1 MSFLMAA
8 LGMFAGA
15 LFIGGALDTNPYFG
29 GSLIGLLLGWLFG
42 RDMKQRQEQRDL
54 KAKVERLGT
63 IAATVQAAA
72 SPSNAAPSRPR
83 AATMASAPPPT
94 QSAGGGAHASGAA
107 TAAPASSPVP
117 SATPSL
123 DLEPTTAPG
132 TSAVPPPSEPPR
144 RSAKPPPLPGASASA
159 PVMPSPAVAPAPAA
173 PTPPDFELPV
183 VARFAPDVV
192 RAPVPSAP
200 TTPELELEPIAL
212 PEDAALSDT
221 DIAGVVE
228 AANALH
234 GADAPAA
241 AAPSRPAASPLPRPA
256 TAPPLRSGGQ
266 RIDYPAYTARQ
277 PEPDAIGNFFNAV
290 KSWFTEGN
298 VPVKI
303 GMVVMIIGIG
313 AFLKWAAD
321 QNLFSIPLEV
331 KLAAVAVLG
340 LAGLVFGWMQRIDK
354 PAFGLSLQ
362 GGSIGI
368 LVLDVFASYRLYHVL
383 DAGPTFAL
391 LILLVGA
398 AGLLAVLQDSMA
410 LAMLGQIAGFL
421 APILVSTGSGN
432 HVALFSYY
440 SILNLAIFAIA
451 WKKAWRPLNLT
462 GFAFTFGIGTI
473 WGVLQYKPEQ
483 FATTEPFLVL
493 FFVLYTII
501 PILFALRAP
510 LGRRGFVDG
519 TLVFG
524 TPLLAFMLQ
533 VGLLQPDRLPM
544 AYSAFALAALY
555 TALAYGCRAREELG
569 NLRDSYI
576 GLASV
581 FATLAVPL
589 AFSGRTTAMVWSIM
603 GGALVWLGCRQQ
615 HRLMR
620 WSGLGLQFLAV
631 LAFLSHSQTQPEDGP
646 ILNTWFFSTFLM
658 SFAAALSGYS
668 YDRAGAGAGR
678 AVTLLSF
685 ATFWWSVC
693 FIHEIDRFG
702 MEPHKLQIGML
713 WVATT
718 GVIAVGLMRV
728 LPWERLGGIGLAT
741 IAAAPLLAFFV
752 PVELPAPFLDGG
764 ALSWL
769 AYYAATFYVLYRLRD
784 NGSGLLGAA
793 HSLWLLTLVALL
805 TWQANYSA
813 RVTLALDNGW
823 VFAFTALP
831 LALSTWLLRE
841 RPRIAGAPLGESFLG
856 YHNAV
861 SLPPLLAVIV
871 MAVLACFE
879 EGRAAPLPFVPIANP
894 LELMQIALI
903 VLMGVAARPIA
914 DDATR
919 TMAHRALL
927 ALGFV
932 ALSAATLRAVHV
944 FLGLDWTANLIDRR
958 ESQSALSVVWGLL
971 ATGVMIVGN
980 RRHSRALWQGGFGLF
995 LLILAKLAL
1004 NDRRYLDTLYG
1015 WIAFM
1020 GVGGLLIA
1028 VGYFAPVP
1036 PKDSDTDEAEAA
1048 R

>member
-1 MSFLMAA
+1 MSFLMAV

-15 LFIGGALDTNPYFG
+15 LCIGGALDVDKYFG
-29 GSLIGLLLGWLFG
+29 GMVIGGLIGWLLG
-42 RDMKQRQEQRDL
+42 RDITQRQAQNEL
-54 KAKVERLGT
+54 KAKVDRLS
-63 IAATVQAAA
+63 AVAAA
-72 SPSNAAPSRPR
+72 HPAPQPQPAAAQPR
-83 AATMASAPPPT
+83 AA
-94 QSAGGGAHASGAA
+94 AA
-107 TAAPASSPVP
+107 AAPVP
-117 SATPSL
+117 SAPRSTASPAPTPPPSL
-123 DLEPTTAPG
+123 DPARMTPTD
-132 TSAVPPPSEPPR
+132 PPVTPPASEPPR
-144 RSAKPPPLPGASASA
+144 RSAKPPPLPGAAA
-159 PVMPSPAVAPAPAA
+159 ATPVAPAAA
-173 PTPPDFELPV
+173 PVAAVPPDFELPV
-183 VARFAPDVV
+183 VARFAPDAVHG
-192 RAPVPSAP
+192 PVPAEP
-200 TTPELELEPIAL
+200 KPKLELELEPIAL

-234 GADAPAA
+234 GGESAATEPAP
-241 AAPSRPAASPLPRPA
+241 RPAASAPPRPA
-256 TAPPLRSGGQ
+256 SAPPLRSGGQ
-266 RIDYPAYTARQ
+266 RIDYPAYTARRD
-277 PEPDAIGNFFNAV
+277 EPDAVGNLFNAV
-290 KSWFTEGN
+290 KNWFTEGN
-298 VPVKI
+298 VPVKVGMVLVII
-303 GMVVMIIGIG
+303 GMG
-313 AFLKWAAD
+313 ALLKWAAD

-331 KLAAVAVLG
+331 KLAIVAAFG
-340 LAGLVFGWMQRIDK
+340 LAGLVFGWRQRVDK

-368 LVLDVFASYRLYHVL
+368 LILDVFASYRLYHVL
-383 DAGPTFAL
+383 EAGPTFAL

-462 GFAFTFGIGTI
+462 GFAFTFGIGTV

-483 FATTEPFLVL
+483 FATTEPFLIL
-493 FFVLYTII
+493 FFLLYTII

-555 TALAYGCRAREELG
+555 TALAYGCRLREELS

-620 WSGLGLQFLAV
+620 WSGLGLQTLAV
-631 LAFLSHSQTQPEDGP
+631 LAFLSHAQTQPEDAP
-646 ILNTWFFSTFLM
+646 ILNTWFFSTLLM
-658 SFAAALSGYS
+658 SFAASLSAYS

-685 ATFWWSVC
+685 AAFWWSVC

-713 WVATT
+713 WVAAT
-718 GVIAVGLMRV
+718 GVIAVGMMRV

-741 IAAAPLLAFFV
+741 IAAAPMIAFFV
-752 PVELPAPFLDGG
+752 PTELPAPFLDGG

-769 AYYAATFYVLYRLRD
+769 GYYAATFYALYRLRD
-784 NGSGLLGAA
+784 RGGSLLGAA
-793 HSLWLLTLVALL
+793 HALWLLTLVVLL

-831 LALSTWLLRE
+831 LALATWILRE
-841 RPRIAGAPLGESFLG
+841 RPLIAGAPIGESFLG
-856 YHNAV
+856 YNNAV
-861 SLPPLLAVIV
+861 SLPPLLGVIV

-879 EGRAAPLPFVPIANP
+879 EGRAAPLPFLPIANP
-894 LELMQIALI
+894 LELVQIGLI
-903 VLMGVAARPIA
+903 ILLWVFARSIDS
-914 DDATR
+914 DDTR
-919 TMAHRALL
+919 TLARRGLL
-927 ALGFV
+927 ALAFV

-944 FLGLDWTANLIDRR
+944 YLELPWSIGIADRR
-958 ESQSALSVVWGLL
+958 ESQAALSVVWT
-971 ATGVMIVGN
+971 AVMTAMMIAGN
-980 RRHSRALWQGGFGLF
+980 LRRSRALWQAGFVLF
-995 LLILAKLAL
+995 VVIIAKLGL
-1004 NDRRYLDTLYG
+1004 IDRHYLSSLSG
-1015 WIAFM
+1015 IIAFT
-1020 GVGGLLIA
+1020 GVGLLFIA

-1036 PKDSDTDEAEAA
+1036 PKDEDAATAEAA
-1048 R
+1048 T